1 MAMMSLTCAAPSRPA
16 TRAIRSLPKVVEG
29 PRTWVKGPDSPTSC
43 GASTAA
49 SACWLAGLSTASTPL
64 TPARRAA
71 CAATA
76 AASTAHTATLIS
88 APATPRAQ
96 VTHLAVLTL
105 SFAPSCSATIRTFQL
120 TAAPSSSAPRRARPR
135 PSPDAFLSLRRGLEA
150 HELQLLAPLDA
161 ERGERDGVER
171 LFLRLHDVRQLHI
184 TGLVQAQVRGD
195 DRRQVDFQRLE
206 SGIDFARHARARG
219 SELELRGIGR
229 LGAIPQRREHLSG
242 LAVVIVDRLLA
253 EDHEQRLLAFDELQQ
268 RPRRNQRLDHAVG
281 LHQHGAIRPHG
292 QRRAQLRLAVR
303 RAHGGDDHL
312 LGATVRSEEHTSE
325 LQSHGTIS

>member
-1 MAMMSLTCAAPSRPA
+1 MAMTSLTCAAPSSPA
-16 TRAIRSLPKVVEG
+16 TRAIRSFPKVVEG
-29 PRTWVKGPDSPTSC
+29 PRTWVKGPDSATSC

-49 SACWLAGLSTASTPL
+49 SACWLAGFSTASTPL

-96 VTHLAVLTL
+96 VTHLAV
-105 SFAPSCSATIRTFQL
+105 
-120 TAAPSSSAPRRARPR
+120 
-135 PSPDAFLSLRRGLEA
+135 
-150 HELQLLAPLDA
+150 
-161 ERGERDGVER
+161 
-171 LFLRLHDVRQLHI
+171 
-184 TGLVQAQVRGD
+184 LVQAQVRGD

-253 EDHEQRLLAFDELQQ
+253 EDHEQRLLALDELQQ

-281 LHQHGAIRPHG
+281 LHQHGAIRPHR
-292 QRRAQLRLAVR
+292 QRRAQLLLAVR

-312 LGATVRSEEHTSE
+312 LGAAALLDAQRLLERDLVEGIDAQLDSVGDHTAAIG
-325 LQSHGTIS
+325 LDPDAHVVVHDALDADQDASHWSQV